1 MQSRRSH
8 GFGRSLPRLVGKAE
22 VFCLSHFSWISSM
35 YWYAPHGDVPSN
47 RELGAYPTK
56 KLAMER
62 LEREFEQA
70 PGPPC
75 RVLVKDGQK
84 VIETSLSS
92 QLFR

>member
-1 MQSRRSH
+1 MAYRLNWTH
-8 GFGRSLPRLVGKAE
+8 ANGFAE
-22 VFCLSHFSWISSM
+22 CHEGCVEQEEDGSWISSM